1 MEKREK
7 LAECEELIMS
17 ILWSSEEDL
26 DLMTVTGKAKER
38 FGKEWKLQTVATF
51 MTRLEKKKYIDIYK
65 IGRYSH
71 YHPIVKLDEYRKE
84 KMEEVCMLLFGGD
97 WKKMMEFLGQID
109 SVQDF
114 VIGD

>member
-7 LAECEELIMS
+7 LTECEEMIMS

-26 DLMTVTGKAKER
+26 DLMTVTDNAKER

-51 MTRLEKKKYIDIYK
+51 MTRLEKKKYISVYR

-71 YHPIVKLDEYRKE
+71 YHPVVSIDEYRKE
-84 KMEEVCMLLFGGD
+84 KMEEVCGILFEEDLEQMARFIANMAAKLL
-97 WKKMMEFLGQID
+97 QH
-109 SVQDF
+109 
-114 VIGD
+114 

>member
-7 LAECEELIMS
+7 LAECEEMIMS

-26 DLMTVTGKAKER
+26 DLMTVAANAKER

-51 MTRLEKKKYIDIYK
+51 MTRMEKKKYISIYR
-65 IGRYSH
+65 IGRYLH
-71 YHPIVKLDEYRKE
+71 YHPVVSLDEYRME

-97 WKKMMEFLGQID
+97 IEKMAEF
-109 SVQDF
+109 
-114 VIGD
+114 IGEIKAYGKTD

>member
-7 LAECEELIMS
+7 LAECEEMIMS

-26 DLMTVTGKAKER
+26 DLMTVAANAKER

-71 YHPIVKLDEYRKE
+71 YHPVVGLDEYRKA
-84 KMEEVCMLLFGGD
+84 KLEEVCGILFEEDLEQMARFVADMAGKLL
-97 WKKMMEFLGQID
+97 LH
-109 SVQDF
+109 
-114 VIGD
+114 

>member
-7 LAECEELIMS
+7 LAECEEMIMS

-26 DLMTVTGKAKER
+26 DLITVTAKAKER

-51 MTRLEKKKYIDIYK
+51 MTRMEKKKYISIYR

-71 YHPIVKLDEYRKE
+71 YHPVVSLDEYRNWKLME
-84 KMEEVCMLLFGGD
+84 VRKMLFD
-97 WKKMMEFLGQID
+97 DNQQELEIYVNEM
-109 SVQDF
+109 
-114 VIGD
+114 

>member
-7 LAECEELIMS
+7 LTECEEMIMS

-26 DLMTVTGKAKER
+26 DLMTVTDNAKER

-51 MTRLEKKKYIDIYK
+51 MTRLEKKKYISVYR

-71 YHPIVKLDEYRKE
+71 YHPVVSKDEYRKE
-84 KMEEVCMLLFGGD
+84 KVEEVCGILFEEDLEQMARFIANMAAKLL
-97 WKKMMEFLGQID
+97 QH
-109 SVQDF
+109 
-114 VIGD
+114 

>member
-7 LAECEELIMS
+7 LAECEEMIMS

-26 DLMTVTGKAKER
+26 DLMTVAANAKER

-51 MTRLEKKKYIDIYK
+51 MTRMEKKKYIDIYK

-71 YHPIVKLDEYRKE
+71 YHPVVSLDEYRKV
-84 KMEEVCMLLFGGD
+84 KMEEVGELLFDGD
-97 WKKMMEFLGQID
+97 FEKMSEFIRKME
-109 SVQDF
+109 
-114 VIGD
+114 

>member
-7 LAECEELIMS
+7 LAECEEMIMS

-26 DLMTVTGKAKER
+26 DLMTVVAKAKER

-51 MTRLEKKKYIDIYK
+51 MTRMEKKKYIDIYK

-71 YHPIVKLDEYRKE
+71 YHPVVSLDEYRKG
-84 KMEEVCMLLFGGD
+84 KMEEVCGILFEEDLEQMARFVADMAGKLL
-97 WKKMMEFLGQID
+97 LH
-109 SVQDF
+109 
-114 VIGD
+114 